1 MSLIISVDPYI
12 IVPPEVANELGVDL
26 QKVYRR
32 GKYYIDLTNTYEVC
46 LLDLQDNPVVCLECD
61 LYIEEGLNRIII
73 PMEYL
78 EAADITISAGKRS
91 WKVEGKTD
99 WIKNVLEVKE
109 VLAKENKKV
118 LKYTPIH
125 ELEKEFAGE

>member
-99 WIKNVLEVKE
+99 WIKNCLLTERDPE
-109 VLAKENKKV
+109 L
-118 LKYTPIH
+118 LKYTPIIRLRKKLE
-125 ELEKEFAGE
+125 ELIEKTE